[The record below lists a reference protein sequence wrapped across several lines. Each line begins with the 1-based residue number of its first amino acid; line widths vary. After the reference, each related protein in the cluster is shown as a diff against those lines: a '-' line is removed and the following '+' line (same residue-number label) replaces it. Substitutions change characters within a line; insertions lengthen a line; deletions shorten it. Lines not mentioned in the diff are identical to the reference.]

1 MGSEPADRGK
11 PVDATTDST
20 RSVLAEVARLA
31 FPMVLAS
38 ASEVARLAFPMVL
51 ASASATLMHFVD
63 VLLVSKLGTTDLA
76 AVMPAGILVFC
87 FIALASGASSCVNT
101 FVSQS
106 FGKEDFRACSAYAWQ
121 NTFVALILGA
131 GVLPL

>member
-20 RSVLAEVARLA
+20 RSVLA
-31 FPMVLAS
+31 
-38 ASEVARLAFPMVL
+38 EVARLAFPMVL